1 MRSSTMKTISVS
13 LLVAALVLFPAD
25 GLRALGL
32 GEARVDSYLGQT
44 LDVSIRLIE
53 PDGGALDSLTVASA
67 SGEDYDRLGIP
78 STALALGL
86 DVSVDRRVDPPLI
99 RVRSTREVID
109 PVVQILV
116 DARWSSGRVL
126 REYTLFLDPP
136 TLPVAPPI
144 RRVDEVSEPARPESR
159 PVAEPTIIAEPE
171 PAPRPAPAPTPEPEP
186 EIEPVEEPVMEP
198 AAQPRE
204 PIARPVEPA
213 TPSMSSRTVGPV
225 AAGQTLW
232 SIAYAWRPSSGL
244 TMNQV
249 MLAIL
254 DRNPQAFIGGNVNQ
268 LRRDAMLEMPTSDEM
283 ANIAPAEA
291 DRRMRAQMQAW
302 QPGTAVADVPVI
314 SDDAVPE
321 VMAESELDPIE
332 EVDDTEYR
340 LEVVP
345 PEGEVA
351 EEVPAVSE
359 VEVARATS
367 RLIDLEDQFYAE
379 GLENDEL
386 YRQVEEIRDAIESR
400 DLAGMAV
407 ANEELANLE
416 ARLREGREA
425 RALEE
430 QLAAQAAAAE
440 AEEAPAD
447 EVDEYFQELE
457 GELGLAEQEASESGD
472 AADSDPAMAEMD
484 EMAAVES
491 ESEPAAADT
500 ADAGVVEDSESA
512 STMPVTR
519 TARDEGMPSW
529 VYILVLGGLALIA
542 GAAYYLFGIRRK
554 SSDEAPRSEPG
565 LSVDAARERVI
576 EQRGDL
582 DAHLALLSV
591 LADSGDEDAFS
602 DALDGMYA
610 EVDDDDDPRWQEAL
624 NLAVLNAPDHP
635 LLTPRETGMADDDA
649 DEGLDDK
656 TREMLGILD
665 EKDEEPNAS
674 ETVDDY
680 QIDSSLDLA
689 ETDRASEEDREAED
703 FFASMDDD
711 EDDKES
717 EEDEFTAASTDTI
730 VLGDADMDLADLSG
744 RIDEDAELDLGT
756 KAPDLNESAELE
768 AGGFD
773 FSEEED
779 ALSDDAPEDPILQ
792 ADDGEDDLS
801 LDFEF
806 SGSDESDADNEE
818 LVAGGLDDDK
828 ASPAD
833 TLDLSNQ
840 SASNDTLRMD
850 PDEVQALSES
860 ADAAREG
867 APETVRA
874 DDTLDLVSQDMDFE
888 DVGDRELEAFLAEGD
903 EADEGEG
910 SGAGSEGDEPSILD
924 VDDDEGEVDLSD
936 EDADVKLDLARAY
949 ISMDDPES
957 ARTLLEEIVSG
968 ASSGKRSQ
976 ARELLDGL

>member
-1 MRSSTMKTISVS
+1 MRSSTMKILSAS
-13 LLVAALVLFPAD
+13 LLVAALMLFPAD

-67 SGEDYDRLGIP
+67 SGDDYDRLGIP

-86 DVSVDRRVDPPLI
+86 DVSVDRRVDPPLL
-99 RVRSTREVID
+99 RVRSSREVID
-109 PVVQILV
+109 PVIQILV

-144 RRVDEVSEPARPESR
+144 RRVEEVSEAPEPDSR
-159 PVAEPTIIAEPE
+159 PLAVPEPA
-171 PAPRPAPAPTPEPEP
+171 PAPRPAPATREPEP
-186 EIEPVEEPVMEP
+186 EIVPAVEPVTEPSEP
-198 AAQPRE
+198 MARPAQP
-204 PIARPVEPA
+204 IA
-213 TPSMSSRTVGPV
+213 PSSSARTVGPV

-232 SIAYAWRPSSGL
+232 GIAYAWRPSSGL

-254 DRNPQAFIGGNVNQ
+254 DRNPRAFIDGNVNQ

-283 ANIAPAEA
+283 ASIDPSEA

-302 QPGTAVADVPVI
+302 QPGTAVAEVPVI

-321 VMAESELDPIE
+321 VMAESELDPVE
-332 EVDDTEYR
+332 DVDDDDYR

-345 PEGEVA
+345 PEGEVDD
-351 EEVPAVSE
+351 EVPAVSE
-359 VEVARATS
+359 VEVAQATS
-367 RLIDLEDQFYAE
+367 RLTDLEDQFYAE
-379 GLENDEL
+379 GLENDAL

-407 ANEELANLE
+407 ANEQLANLE
-416 ARLREGREA
+416 ARLREAREA

-430 QLAAQAAAAE
+430 ELSAAAE
-440 AEEAPAD
+440 AEEPPVD

-457 GELGLAEQEASESGD
+457 GELGLAEQDAGEVGD
-472 AADSDPAMAEMD
+472 ASDADSGMSDTEEGTPAET
-484 EMAAVES
+484 EQAV
-491 ESEPAAADT
+491 ADT
-500 ADAGVVEDSESA
+500 DDIASLEDSEPT

-519 TARDEGMPSW
+519 TARDDGLPSW
-529 VYILVLGGLALIA
+529 IYILILGGVAVLA
-542 GAAYYLFGIRRK
+542 GAAYYLFGIRRT
-554 SSDEAPRSEPG
+554 SSEETPRGDAGPSI
-565 LSVDAARERVI
+565 DAARERVI

-582 DAHLALLSV
+582 DAHLALLNV
-591 LADSGDEDAFS
+591 LADRGDENAFS

-610 EVDDDDDPRWQEAL
+610 EVDDEEDPRWQEAL

-635 LLTPRETGMADDDA
+635 LLTPRETGLVDDDA
-649 DEGLDDK
+649 DEGLDDR
-656 TREMLGILD
+656 TREMLGLFD
-665 EKDEEPNAS
+665 EKDQGSNAS

-680 QIDSSLDLA
+680 EIDSSLDLA
-689 ETDRASEEDREAED
+689 ENDRASDDEEDADD
-703 FFASMDDD
+703 FFASLDD
-711 EDDKES
+711 EDDEKRS

-730 VLGDADMDLADLSG
+730 VLGDADMDLADLSDRLDEES
-744 RIDEDAELDLGT
+744 RIDLSPSSRDLED
-756 KAPDLNESAELE
+756 K
-768 AGGFD
+768 
-773 FSEEED
+773 
-779 ALSDDAPEDPILQ
+779 LSPEGDAPELGGAVSDEGSSI
-792 ADDGEDDLS
+792 GEDSDLN

-806 SGSDESDADNEE
+806 SGGADEDDSLTADEAPESDA
-818 LVAGGLDDDK
+818 DK

-850 PDEVQALSES
+850 PDELRALSET
-860 ADAAREG
+860 ADAAKEN

-874 DDTLDLVSQDMDFE
+874 DDTLDLVSQDIDFE

-903 EADEGEG
+903 ESDGTD
-910 SGAGSEGDEPSILD
+910 AGSEDDERSILD
-924 VDDDEGEVDLSD
+924 SEDGEDEAELSD

-957 ARTLLEEIVSG
+957 ARTLLEEIVNG
-968 ASSGKRSQ
+968 GSSAKRSQ